1 MGAAPRARRRCWWLL
16 SGRHSIVRDE
26 ESAMRMPRLFGA
38 LLALIALVLGA
49 ALVRLGQLD
58 FASAGLLGAAAACLI
73 GVAMRDAGTPHARM
87 LVVHGWVAA
96 SALFAS
102 ATLAAAF
109 DGMSLAATIFGAVLT
124 VFGATGA
131 AWSLRQSRRRRRS
144 AIFDGYLTR

>member
-1 MGAAPRARRRCWWLL
+1 
-16 SGRHSIVRDE
+16 VRDE

-38 LLALIALVLGA
+38 LLALIALVLGV

-73 GVAMRDAGTPHARM
+73 GVAMRDAATPHARM

-96 SALFAS
+96 
-102 ATLAAAF
+102 AF
-109 DGMSLAATIFGAVLT
+109 DGMSLAAIIFGAVLT
-124 VFGATGA
+124 VFGATGT